1 VLNSRWLRQ
10 RGQAAWMMGVLNC
23 TPDSFSDG
31 QCVDVE
37 ALVEKAKL
45 MVKQGAHMIDIGGE
59 STRPN
64 AQPVGVEEELKRVIP
79 VIQTL
84 SAQTDIPISI
94 DTMKA
99 AVMAQAIDAGV
110 TLVNDV
116 SALTFDAQSM
126 DVVASSGVN
135 VCLMHMQG
143 LPATMQKKPSY
154 HDVLAEVLSFFEH
167 RIESCLAAGIQAS
180 SIILDPGIGFGK
192 GLEENLKLIS
202 NIGVIKKQFG
212 LPVLLG
218 ASRKSFLGL
227 MTDSDV
233 HSREIETAV
242 ASAIGVFCGADM
254 IRVHDCDIQS
264 KAAVVASYLA
274 DHKSADHKQGLTC

>member
-1 VLNSRWLRQ
+1 LNALNSRWLRQ
-10 RGQAAWMMGVLNC
+10 HGQAAWVMGVLNC

-31 QCVDVE
+31 QLLDAE

-45 MVKQGAHMIDIGGE
+45 MVNQGAHMIDVGGE

-64 AQPVGVEEELKRVIP
+64 AHPVSAEEELKRVIP
-79 VIQTL
+79 VIQSL
-84 SAQTDIPISI
+84 SAQTNIPISI

-99 AVMAQAIDAGV
+99 AVMAQAIDAGA

-126 DVVASSGVN
+126 SVVASSGVD

-143 LPATMQKKPSY
+143 SPVTMQQEPSY

-192 GLEENLKLIS
+192 RLEDNLKLIS
-202 NIGVIKKQFG
+202 NIGIIKEKFG

-233 HSREIETAV
+233 RNRETETAV

-254 IRVHDCDIQS
+254 IRVHDCGEQS
-264 KAAVVASYLA
+264 KAAVVAS
-274 DHKSADHKQGLTC
+274 HFADHKQVLTC